1 MSTSLA
7 QNSSVLRIFTA
18 CLLTFMTLLGPIAPV
33 GAATISATT
42 PSNPGSIK
50 PNFKEEPNPLSP
62 AVPNITATKTDS
74 FPDPNIDGKADPGET
89 ITYDVNISN
98 SGGADATGVNF
109 LDTIDANTT
118 LVGGSLKVS
127 PLAFA
132 DSYSTAQNT
141 QLVIG
146 TPGVLTNDSGVPAP
160 TAVPIAGGATT
171 QGGTVTLNADGS
183 FTYNPAAAF
192 TGVDTFTYTATNGLT
207 PNDSAQ
213 VTINVD
219 AAPSVVSTTPANA
232 SLDVLQNSTITIN
245 FSETV
250 NVAAAGVT
258 IDCGGGA
265 LGFSPAL
272 PQNNL
277 LALVLTPSALLPA
290 GSTCTVTVDKTKIT
304 DTDTSDPPDN
314 MANDFVFSFKV
325 KPDAVDDT
333 YPVTLVGNVSTNS
346 FVIPFSSAGNDVSA
360 TPVTITAVQANNTVV
375 SNTITTTS
383 ANGGNIVM
391 TVSGADMGKFTYDPP
406 AGFEGGDSFTYTIT
420 RTDGGGSDTAT
431 VSIPISGMVW
441 FVNNSAAPCTVV
453 GCGRLSNPFSTL
465 AAFNALN
472 NGSGNN
478 PAANDNIFI
487 FTGAGNYTGPLSLL
501 NLQRVIGQG
510 ATPSVSA
517 ITGLTPPAG
526 SPSFPSTGGSKPA
539 ITTIITSGQNGIN
552 LASGNQLFGLAFSN
566 TDGAAIRSSANIGT
580 ATMSDIVINNTG
592 GGGIILTNGGSITI
606 SGINTIVTTTG
617 TALNVSNTTIGA
629 AGLNFQSISSNGGSG
644 AGIILDTTGATGGL
658 TVNGDGSN
666 SSVGGNS
673 SGGTIGNKSG
683 GDGAVNGNGIYLN
696 STSNVVLRRMT
707 INGTNQ
713 NFGIRGTNVNNFT
726 LEFSKVTGTN
736 GDNIA
741 LDEGSI
747 NFDNLTGSAA
757 ITACLI
763 DGGLEDNLNV
773 VNTSGTLNRLTVSGS
788 TFGFNSTANGNNNIL
803 IESQNPATTLNFTL
817 QSSLIKGSRA
827 DWLSVNNNS
836 GSTGDTVID
845 GNTFDNLG
853 ANAHP
858 GAAAGGNRIVFGGV
872 GNSTVD
878 IKNNVTKGSK
888 GEAIRVRSTA
898 VGAVTGT
905 VNARVRNNMIGE
917 AGTAN
922 SGSSE
927 SFGIFA
933 FGDGGSDMTIAITNN
948 QVFQYNNHG
957 INLQFG
963 DEINNGSAFNVTVTG
978 NTVSNP
984 GNLSTNFNGIQLNN
998 GTVLATDDFISCV
1011 DIGGAGGLANSV
1023 AASGSGAVSP
1033 NNVDIRLRQR
1043 QATTV
1048 KLPGYAGA
1056 NNDNAAVQAYLAAR
1070 NTLAT
1075 SNASNTVPTGPGFI
1089 GGAACTAPSF
1099 ALFKPE
1105 LTNQQDY
1112 VARASQT
1119 TKPVEI
1125 TFAPTPES
1133 GADSN
1138 AASNVDEQTLVNSKP
1153 VSQLVFNH
1161 ARIAKRSIVS
1171 SAPVSNVGTAHSTVR
1186 TTRVNTNVNR
1196 QQLNAVQDKKT
1207 RRGIRVKPEV
1217 ALPGGDTVNQ
1227 SIGTLLAGK
1236 SVHIQFQV
1244 TVNTPYLG
1252 GANVSNQGTISGSNF
1267 PSVQT
1272 DDPAAGGS
1280 TDPTLTPILLSP
1292 SVSVADAQANEPST
1306 GSAPMLFTIS
1316 LAAPAGASGASVHYA
1331 TADQTLGA
1339 GHAVAGVDYTA
1350 VPDTVLNFAAGEQ
1363 FKTVS
1368 VNVLADAIAGEPDET
1383 FLLNLS
1389 SPTNTVIGDGLAVG
1403 TIKQGN
1409 AAGTLLISELRTS
1422 GPGGAEDEFVEVYN
1436 NTDAPLTIAA
1446 SDASG
1451 GYGLF
1456 KMGATCGATP
1466 VLIGTIPNG
1475 TVIPARGHYLF
1486 VGSAYSLA
1494 AYAAG
1499 DQTLSSDIESDR
1511 NVGIFNTSAV
1521 ANLSSVTRLDAVGFG
1536 NVGGNCDLLREGQ
1549 GLTPLSGSGLDY
1561 TYVRDG
1567 CGKKGNPAIM
1577 GACPTI
1583 AVIDTNNNSDDFIF
1597 ADTSAANTA
1606 AGQRLG
1612 APGPQNLG
1620 SPLTRTSTFGVAL
1633 LDSNFPATSPP
1644 NRARDLTSVTNGAN
1658 GTLVLRR
1665 RFVNNTGAPVT
1676 QLRLR
1681 VIDISSLA
1689 VPPGI
1694 ADIRTL
1700 SSSNVVIS
1708 GITDAATCLAANG
1721 VATTPC
1727 SVNVIGTT
1735 LEQPPNQS
1743 LGGGLNSTVGVG
1755 TVTLATP
1762 LAPGASINL
1771 QVVLGVQQS
1780 GAFKFFVNVEA
1791 LP

>member
-1 MSTSLA
+1 
-7 QNSSVLRIFTA
+7 
-18 CLLTFMTLLGPIAPV
+18 MTLLGPIAPV

-592 GGGIILTNGGSITI
+592 GGGIILTNGGTVTI
-606 SGINTIVTTTG
+606 SGVNTIVTTTG
-617 TALNVSNTTIGA
+617 IALNVSNTTIGA
-629 AGLNFQSISSNGGSG
+629 AGINFQSISSNGGSG

-905 VNARVRNNMIGE
+905 VNARVRNNVIGE

-978 NTVSNP
+978 NSVSNP
-984 GNLSTNFNGIQLNN
+984 GNLLSNFNGIQLNN
-998 GTVLATDDFISCV
+998 GTVLATDDFTSCV

-1043 QATTV
+1043 QSTTV
-1048 KLPGYAGA
+1048 KLPGYVGA

-1089 GGAACTAPSF
+1089 GGAACTTPSF
-1099 ALFKPE
+1099 AMFKPE

-1112 VARASQT
+1112 VVRASQT
-1119 TKPVEI
+1119 TKPVESA
-1125 TFAPTPES
+1125 FAPSAES

-1153 VSQLVFNH
+1153 VSQLVFNP
-1161 ARIAKRSIVS
+1161 AQIATRSIVS
-1171 SAPVSNVGTAHSTVR
+1171 ASAPASNVGTAHSAVR
-1186 TTRVNTNVNR
+1186 TTRINTNVNR
-1196 QQLNAVQDKKT
+1196 
-1207 RRGIRVKPEV
+1207 
-1217 ALPGGDTVNQ
+1217 
-1227 SIGTLLAGK
+1227 
-1236 SVHIQFQV
+1236 
-1244 TVNTPYLG
+1244 
-1252 GANVSNQGTISGSNF
+1252 
-1267 PSVQT
+1267 
-1272 DDPAAGGS
+1272 
-1280 TDPTLTPILLSP
+1280 
-1292 SVSVADAQANEPST
+1292 
-1306 GSAPMLFTIS
+1306 
-1316 LAAPAGASGASVHYA
+1316 
-1331 TADQTLGA
+1331 
-1339 GHAVAGVDYTA
+1339 
-1350 VPDTVLNFAAGEQ
+1350 
-1363 FKTVS
+1363 
-1368 VNVLADAIAGEPDET
+1368 
-1383 FLLNLS
+1383 
-1389 SPTNTVIGDGLAVG
+1389 
-1403 TIKQGN
+1403 
-1409 AAGTLLISELRTS
+1409 
-1422 GPGGAEDEFVEVYN
+1422 
-1436 NTDAPLTIAA
+1436 
-1446 SDASG
+1446 
-1451 GYGLF
+1451 
-1456 KMGATCGATP
+1456 
-1466 VLIGTIPNG
+1466 
-1475 TVIPARGHYLF
+1475 
-1486 VGSAYSLA
+1486 
-1494 AYAAG
+1494 
-1499 DQTLSSDIESDR
+1499 
-1511 NVGIFNTSAV
+1511 
-1521 ANLSSVTRLDAVGFG
+1521 
-1536 NVGGNCDLLREGQ
+1536 
-1549 GLTPLSGSGLDY
+1549 
-1561 TYVRDG
+1561 
-1567 CGKKGNPAIM
+1567 
-1577 GACPTI
+1577 
-1583 AVIDTNNNSDDFIF
+1583 
-1597 ADTSAANTA
+1597 
-1606 AGQRLG
+1606 
-1612 APGPQNLG
+1612 
-1620 SPLTRTSTFGVAL
+1620 
-1633 LDSNFPATSPP
+1633 
-1644 NRARDLTSVTNGAN
+1644 
-1658 GTLVLRR
+1658 
-1665 RFVNNTGAPVT
+1665 
-1676 QLRLR
+1676 
-1681 VIDISSLA
+1681 
-1689 VPPGI
+1689 
-1694 ADIRTL
+1694 
-1700 SSSNVVIS
+1700 
-1708 GITDAATCLAANG
+1708 
-1721 VATTPC
+1721 
-1727 SVNVIGTT
+1727 
-1735 LEQPPNQS
+1735 
-1743 LGGGLNSTVGVG
+1743 
-1755 TVTLATP
+1755 
-1762 LAPGASINL
+1762 
-1771 QVVLGVQQS
+1771 
-1780 GAFKFFVNVEA
+1780 
-1791 LP
+1791 